1 MRYAPL
7 SLALAHWGCSCCCCC
22 CFCCRWTCASV
33 SKWNSTWRIISAH
46 CGSPQ
51 KQNKGRESFATLQ
64 QNQSKGVFI
73 NQEWKLVSC
82 RRCCC
87 CLCCCCNCLSLQT
100 KHGEQYLSLLRQILS
115 ALFARSEEGG
125 GRLLFKAMWQFI
137 YCSTF
142 VQRTNE
148 RFPPAADNLPTFG
161 QAINIIINARLDLT
175 HSLPSPSRC
184 RTVHLSQKF
193 DAQKEHYNNN
203 NNKKNI
209 IIVLSPVAL
218 SNRGNRPL
226 SPLPFKWNCCL
237 FFFYFSLFLSVSLCL
252 PICFCCYHFNIF
264 NSFGHCGNPS
274 PVAKNEHCDH
284 KLGGICCPAQWQIDA
299 TTIENFVE
307 YSKLWT
313 ELRKWNFS
321 HGQRWHCPEP
331 ELGWGRGI
339 GAYDADQT

>member
-1 MRYAPL
+1 MLLLLQLFVAADKTRRTI
-7 SLALAHWGCSCCCCC
+7 
-22 CFCCRWTCASV
+22 FVT
-33 SKWNSTWRIISAH
+33 
-46 CGSPQ
+46 
-51 KQNKGRESFATLQ
+51 FAANTF
-64 QNQSKGVFI
+64 SIVRPK
-73 NQEWKLVSC
+73 
-82 RRCCC
+82 
-87 CLCCCCNCLSLQT
+87 
-100 KHGEQYLSLLRQILS
+100 
-115 ALFARSEEGG
+115 EEGG
-125 GRLLFKAMWQFI
+125 ARLLFKAMWQFI

-226 SPLPFKWNCCL
+226 SPPSIQVGLL
-237 FFFYFSLFLSVSLCL
+237 SILLLHHLSLSLASLSVSVVTISTSSILL
-252 PICFCCYHFNIF
+252 GIVATLHPSQRMNIVIISWGEF
-264 NSFGHCGNPS
+264 
-274 PVAKNEHCDH
+274 VAQHNDKSMRQQS
-284 KLGGICCPAQWQIDA
+284 KIS
-299 TTIENFVE
+299 VE

-339 GAYDADQT
+339 GAYAADQT